1 MRCRFRYLSAAVT
14 VALCVAGCGGS
25 DSGSSLTSY
34 RASVNKICAT
44 YNAKITAL
52 PAKTASTI
60 SGLAKVEGEAS
71 AGLHQIKAL
80 TPPGSMSA
88 RVNRWVD
95 SLKQSYTD
103 ASQAIAALRAGD
115 VARARSFAL
124 AGAALNSRDNAEAR
138 SLGLPSCAANPQPSG
153 S

>member
-1 MRCRFRYLSAAVT
+1 MRRRFRYPFAAVT
-14 VALCVAGCGGS
+14 VALCFAGCGS
-25 DSGSSLTSY
+25 SNSGSSPTSY
-34 RASVNKICAT
+34 RATVNNICAT

-52 PAKTASTI
+52 PARTASTI
-60 SGLAKVEGEAS
+60 SGIAKVEGDAS

-88 RVNRWVD
+88 RISGWVD
-95 SLKQSYTD
+95 SLTQSYTD

-115 VARARSFAL
+115 GARAGSFAL
-124 AGAALNSRDNAEAR
+124 AGATLNSKDNTEAR